1 MSHNNVCI
9 TYDNVS
15 CTCEGRTHIKYS
27 HQGFMKN
34 GVRTQNNNFW
44 RSMFKKQASLK
55 ITCVIAKDFSGSL
68 E

>member
-34 GVRTQNNNFW
+34 EVRTQNNNFW
-44 RSMFKKQASLK
+44 RGMFKKQTSLK
-55 ITCVIAKDFSGSL
+55 ITGVIAKDFSGSL